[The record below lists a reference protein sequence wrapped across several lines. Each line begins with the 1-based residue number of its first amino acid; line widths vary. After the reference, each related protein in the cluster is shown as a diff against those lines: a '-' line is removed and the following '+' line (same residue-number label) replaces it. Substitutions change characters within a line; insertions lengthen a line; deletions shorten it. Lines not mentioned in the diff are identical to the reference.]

1 MAVRAV
7 RGAIQLDND
16 GPEAM
21 GDGVRRL
28 LEQVLERNG
37 ITEEHIV
44 SVIFS
49 QTSDLTAENP
59 ARALRRSGFAST
71 PLFCT
76 SEPEYPDSLPRTLR
90 VLVTFETD
98 SVGESN
104 PVYLD
109 GARVLRPDISGST

>member
-1 MAVRAV
+1 MAVKAV
-7 RGAIQLDND
+7 RGAIQLEKDS
-16 GPEAM
+16 PEAM
-21 GDGVRRL
+21 TDGVRRL
-28 LEQVLERNG
+28 LEQLLERNG
-37 ITEEHIV
+37 ISEEHIV
-44 SVIFS
+44 SIIFS
-49 QTSDLTAENP
+49 QTGDLTTENP

-98 SVGESN
+98 SAVETK

-109 GARVLRPDISGST
+109 GARGLRPDISGPT

>member
-1 MAVRAV
+1 MAIRAV
-7 RGAIQLDND
+7 RGAVQLENNSA
-16 GPEAM
+16 EAM
-21 GDGVRRL
+21 RSGVHRL
-28 LEQVLERNG
+28 LEQLLERNG
-37 ITEEHIV
+37 ITESDIV
-44 SVIFS
+44 SIIFS

-90 VLVTFETD
+90 VLVTFGSD
-98 SVGESN
+98 STTEPK

-109 GARVLRPDISGST
+109 GARGLRPDIPGPA

>member
-1 MAVRAV
+1 MA
-7 RGAIQLDND
+7 G
-16 GPEAM
+16 
-21 GDGVRRL
+21 GVRRL
-28 LEQVLERNG
+28 LKQLLERNR
-37 ITEEHIV
+37 ITEGHIV
-44 SVIFS
+44 SIVFS

-90 VLVTFETD
+90 VLVTFEAD
-98 SVGESN
+98 SVTETK

-109 GARVLRPDISGST
+109 GARSLRPDIPGPR